1 MAAADKR
8 ALFHHVDDKL
18 MLKLEAAVR
27 KLIYQRERALE
38 FKRPMSEIYHQPDP
52 GTTKIKPEAYKL
64 YEAQIKVPMDLRTVE
79 KTLEEDLEVAWAE
92 KKYLCAEDCAHDVR
106 LIWRNAF
113 MFPMYKD
120 TVENAWTLGRQ
131 FEEAFNEILAAREQL
146 PDAPGIPLKDR
157 CRIILAD
164 LRRNPLSEFCRKDDW
179 KALEPNY
186 SEVIRNGR
194 TNLPPRTIQIAKE
207 SGIYPPN
214 QNTEPMDLDEVQR
227 RFDAG
232 QYNGAGASSSSAAAA
247 AASSSSAD
255 GFDINA
261 FAKDVRQIFLNGVVF
276 NDVKT
281 PVGRMFDVLSH
292 SFEAQLKRAKEAK
305 TPQGAADARRREL
318 LTECSKLQEKS
329 ALEIGNLLRKRVP
342 EAVSQEGTVNLD
354 KVADDI
360 DDASLET
367 LIKRAKSEQQ

>member
-64 YEAQIKVPMDLRTVE
+64 YEVQIKAPMDLRTVE
-79 KTLEEDLEVAWAE
+79 TTLEEDLEVAWAE

-113 MFPMYKD
+113 MLPMYKD
-120 TVENAWTLGRQ
+120 SVENAWTLGRQ

-247 AASSSSAD
+247 ASSSSAD
-255 GFDINA
+255 GFDIDA

-292 SFEAQLKRAKEAK
+292 SFEAQLKPPAAAPTASRFWSPSAFRDRLRA
-305 TPQGAADARRREL
+305 
-318 LTECSKLQEKS
+318 EC
-329 ALEIGNLLRKRVP
+329 A
-342 EAVSQEGTVNLD
+342 
-354 KVADDI
+354 
-360 DDASLET
+360 
-367 LIKRAKSEQQ
+367 